1 MRSVSPEVDQQKLE
15 KFDHSRQK
23 ISTLLVNDKHEVS
36 LEDCSKPVRE
46 VIKVSY
52 GVSYNE
58 SLQKGGKANCS
69 MGGQSVYDNPKRKT
83 MRLDEL
89 KKRQDTERK
98 TKLQTYID
106 GKV

>member
-1 MRSVSPEVDQQKLE
+1 MVDQDKLA

-23 ISTLLVNDKHEVS
+23 ISTLIVNDKHEVS

-46 VIKVSY
+46 VMKVNY
-52 GVSYNE
+52 GVAYNE

-69 MGGQSVYDNPKRKT
+69 MGGQSVYDNPKRRT

-98 TKLQTYID
+98 SKIQTYID

>member
-1 MRSVSPEVDQQKLE
+1 MSPEVDQQKLE
-15 KFDHSRQK
+15 KFDPSKQK